1 MARLRLHQG
10 DRHFVVGVLCSLGGL
25 LTLGIGWQRA
35 SGADLLANQLAIL
48 AGALS
53 GFVLLGVGLMLIT
66 GSSLARERT
75 TLEMVEENI
84 RAERASR
91 RS

>member
-1 MARLRLHQG
+1 MSRLTLHQG
-10 DRHFVVGVLCSLGGL
+10 GQSFAMGVLCALGGF
-25 LTLGIGWQRA
+25 LTIGIGWQRA

-53 GFVLLGVGLMLIT
+53 GLALLGVGLMLII
-66 GSSLARERT
+66 GSSFARERT
-75 TLEMVEENI
+75 TLERVEENI